1 MPETIPIGTDHA
13 GFHMKERLKQ
23 ELVRL
28 GYQPLDVGT
37 MSAEPVDYPD
47 FAHPVASMVEH
58 GKAKRGI
65 LLCGSGQG
73 MAYAA
78 NRHKGVRAALAW
90 SAEIATVSRSHND
103 ANILVLPSRFLSN
116 DESVEILHLFLDT
129 PFDGGRHERRV
140 EKIEEPVSS

>member
-1 MPETIPIGTDHA
+1 MAEIIPIGTDHA

-28 GYQPLDVGT
+28 GYQPLDLGT

-103 ANILVLPSRFLSN
+103 ANILVLPSRFLSD
-116 DESVEILHLFLDT
+116 DESVAILHLFLDT

>member
-1 MPETIPIGTDHA
+1 MAEIIPIGTDHA

-28 GYQPLDVGT
+28 GYQPLDLGT
-37 MSAEPVDYPD
+37 TSAEPVDYPD
-47 FAHPVASMVEH
+47 FAHPVAAMVEQ

-78 NRHKGVRAALAW
+78 NRHKGVRAALVW
-90 SAEIATVSRSHND
+90 NSEIATLSRTHND
-103 ANILVLPSRFLSN
+103 ANILVLPSRYLSN
-116 DESVEILHLFLDT
+116 DESLEILHRFLDT
-129 PFDGGRHERRV
+129 PFEGGRHERRV

>member
-1 MPETIPIGTDHA
+1 MAEIIPIGTDHA

-28 GYQPLDVGT
+28 GYQPHDVGS

-58 GKAKRGI
+58 GEAKRGI

-78 NRHKGVRAALAW
+78 NRHKGVRAALVW
-90 SAEIATVSRSHND
+90 TSEIATLSRTHND

-116 DESVEILHLFLDT
+116 DESVEILHRFLDT
-129 PFDGGRHERRV
+129 PFEGGRHVRRV
-140 EKIEEPVSS
+140 VKIEAPVPS

>member
-1 MPETIPIGTDHA
+1 MAEIIPIGTDHA

-23 ELVRL
+23 ELERL

-37 MSAEPVDYPD
+37 MSADPVDYPD

-73 MAYAA
+73 MTYAA
-78 NRHKGVRAALAW
+78 NRHRGVRAALVW
-90 SAEIATVSRSHND
+90 SPEISTLSRTHND
-103 ANILVLPSRFLSN
+103 ANILVLPSRFLSD
-116 DESVEILHLFLDT
+116 DESVEILHRFLDT
-129 PFDGGRHERRV
+129 PFEGGRHERRV
-140 EKIEEPVSS
+140 EKIEEPVPS

>member
-1 MPETIPIGTDHA
+1 MAEIIPIGTDHA

-28 GYQPLDVGT
+28 GYQPLDMGT

-47 FAHPVASMVEH
+47 FAHPVAAMVEH
-58 GKAKRGI
+58 GRAKRGI

-78 NRHKGVRAALAW
+78 NRHKGVRAALVW
-90 SAEIATVSRSHND
+90 NSEIATLSRTHND
-103 ANILVLPSRFLSN
+103 ANILVLPSRYLSN
-116 DESVEILHLFLDT
+116 DESLEILHRFLET
-129 PFDGGRHERRV
+129 PFEGGRHERRV
-140 EKIEEPVSS
+140 EKIEEPVSP

>member
-13 GFHMKERLKQ
+13 GFHMKERLKE

-78 NRHKGVRAALAW
+78 NRHKGVRAALVW
-90 SAEIATVSRSHND
+90 NSEIAALSRTHND

-116 DESVEILHLFLDT
+116 DESLEILRLFLDT
-129 PFDGGRHERRV
+129 PFEGGRHERRV
-140 EKIEEPVSS
+140 VKIEEPVAS

>member
-1 MPETIPIGTDHA
+1 MAETIPIATDHA

-23 ELVRL
+23 ELARL
-28 GYQPLDVGT
+28 GYEPLDVGT

-47 FAHPVASMVEH
+47 FAHPVAFMVEQ

-78 NRHKGVRAALAW
+78 NRHRGVRAALAW
-90 SAEIATVSRSHND
+90 SPEIATLSRTHND
-103 ANILVLPSRFLSN
+103 ANILVLPSRFISN
-116 DESVEILHLFLDT
+116 DESLEILRRFLDT
-129 PFDGGRHERRV
+129 PFEGGRHERRV
-140 EKIEEPVSS
+140 SKIEEPVPS

>member
-1 MPETIPIGTDHA
+1 MAEIIPIGTDHA

-28 GYQPLDVGT
+28 GYQPLDLGT

-47 FAHPVASMVEH
+47 FAHPVAAMVEH

-78 NRHKGVRAALAW
+78 NRHKGVRAALVW
-90 SAEIATVSRSHND
+90 NSEIATLSRTHND
-103 ANILVLPSRFLSN
+103 ANILVLPSRYLSN
-116 DESVEILHLFLDT
+116 DESLEILRRFLDT
-129 PFDGGRHERRV
+129 PFEGGRHERRV